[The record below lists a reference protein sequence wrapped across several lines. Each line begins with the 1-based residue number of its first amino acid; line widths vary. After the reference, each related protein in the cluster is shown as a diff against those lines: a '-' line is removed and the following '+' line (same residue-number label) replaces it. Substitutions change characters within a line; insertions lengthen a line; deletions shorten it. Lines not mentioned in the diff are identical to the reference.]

1 MEMSSCYKGL
11 PWVESVINDES
22 VPREVKVF
30 IKLFHEE
37 VKARNTSICG
47 YVEETM
53 KGIVS
58 PSAVLKNLKRGSLP
72 PIYCLRYLD
81 FLKES
86 EKDYLEWYMV
96 NKDHVTINKYRKN
109 DVGHI
114 FAKWEGKSYP
124 ETALRFSPSKENKYI
139 RRMRRKYQALNYLQ
153 RAYEL
158 GV

>member
-1 MEMSSCYKGL
+1 MSSCYKGL

-22 VPREVKVF
+22 VPQEVKVF
-30 IKLFHEE
+30 IELFHEE
-37 VKARNTSICG
+37 VKARNTSIYG

-72 PIYCLRYLD
+72 PIYCLRYFD
-81 FLKES
+81 FLEES
-86 EKDYLEWYMV
+86 EIDYLEWYMV
-96 NKDHVTINKYRKN
+96 NKDHVTIKKYRKN
-109 DVGHI
+109 NVGHI
-114 FAKWEGKSYP
+114 FDRWEGKSYP
-124 ETALRFSPSKENKYI
+124 KKGLRFSPNEEKKHI